1 MSMTFLQALALLL
14 SMPGMV
20 HSARSEVAEDEAA
33 DVADVV
39 KEAKDAKDAKEGCWL
54 WGKCCTPRCNGLHQ
68 DVGSI
73 LQFLK
78 MHSCIVEEH
87 EYYEMKH
94 VTGQRGYQKVLM
106 KPPDI
111 SKKLK
116 AGDYVCKE
124 TCRVTYKDGLGLER
138 NMLKQK

>member
-39 KEAKDAKDAKEGCWL
+39 KEAKDAKEGCWL

-116 AGDYVCKE
+116 AGGNRTSC
-124 TCRVTYKDGLGLER
+124 
-138 NMLKQK
+138 